1 MKSKSKVFAI
11 YEEYEY
17 IKRFLQKKNCTDQEI
32 WDYYYLW
39 KYRDYYWNL
48 TRLDDKERNDFLKT
62 YVSELEDD
70 LKKWKQYNTYI
81 TKERWKYLVLPL
93 RDKEMLLNDIRS
105 IQSYSVVEHVRRII
119 DMAENKEIVIVGCG
133 VYGRRL
139 LEIFSKREKVYACD
153 NDFFKCGKNYQ
164 GIWIES
170 MDEVVEKHTKAIYVI
185 SSSKYFEELKS
196 QVLSRGIS
204 PKQIVGL

>member
-1 MKSKSKVFAI
+1 MFVLAFQS
-11 YEEYEY
+11 
-17 IKRFLQKKNCTDQEI
+17 
-32 WDYYYLW
+32 
-39 KYRDYYWNL
+39 
-48 TRLDDKERNDFLKT
+48 
-62 YVSELEDD
+62 DD
-70 LKKWKQYNTYI
+70 LQFISRNGFR
-81 TKERWKYLVLPL
+81 ER
-93 RDKEMLLNDIRS
+93 
-105 IQSYSVVEHVRRII
+105 
-119 DMAENKEIVIVGCG
+119 
-133 VYGRRL
+133 

-204 PKQIVGL
+204 PNQIVGL

>member
-1 MKSKSKVFAI
+1 M
-11 YEEYEY
+11 
-17 IKRFLQKKNCTDQEI
+17 I
-32 WDYYYLW
+32 W
-39 KYRDYYWNL
+39 
-48 TRLDDKERNDFLKT
+48 
-62 YVSELEDD
+62 
-70 LKKWKQYNTYI
+70 
-81 TKERWKYLVLPL
+81 
-93 RDKEMLLNDIRS
+93 
-105 IQSYSVVEHVRRII
+105 
-119 DMAENKEIVIVGCG
+119 AENKEIVIVGCG